1 MNSIFNPDNKVMQML
16 ATAADYMVLNVIYV
30 LCCIPVLT
38 IGAAQA
44 GLYTALRVL
53 NDPEDDSSYIKAFF
67 RGFRNGFGRVTV
79 VWSLFLLAIV
89 LFSYTLITVWLYQEN
104 GMNAPLWMSVV
115 ALALSI
121 VFQSVIPAFHAK
133 FDCTGTQLVRNAF
146 FFILRF
152 PIKCLLVTVLV
163 WLPVVIGLRFLDI
176 FLQGSVILMCLYYSF
191 AFMIINALLKKPF
204 QILTDNFNASRE
216 IQAEETPAE

>member
-216 IQAEETPAE
+216 TQAEETPTE

>member
-16 ATAADYMVLNVIYV
+16 ATAADYMILNVIYV
-30 LCCIPVLT
+30 LCCLPVLT
-38 IGAAQA
+38 VGAAQA

-67 RGFRNGFGRVTV
+67 RGFRNGFGRITV
-79 VWSLFLLAIV
+79 VWSLFLLSIAF
-89 LFSYTLITVWLYQEN
+89 FSYNLITVWIFRES

-115 ALALSI
+115 ALALCI
-121 VFQSVIPAFHAK
+121 LFQSVIPAFHAR
-133 FDCTGTQLVRNAF
+133 FDCTGAQLVRNAF
-146 FFILRF
+146 FVILRF

-163 WLPVVIGLRFLDI
+163 WLPVAIGLRFLDI